1 MENKIINVQVVD
13 STQTYIKDNH
23 QNLEV
28 YDSCFA
34 TIQTAGYGRT
44 GNWESNYENLYFSKL
59 LPIDNYNHL
68 TSICSMHMLIA
79 KYAPEIEIKIP
90 NDLYYKGIKLGGF
103 IVENQD
109 AYAVLGIGINING
122 APDDFIS
129 LSAITN
135 NRYDIEDLARELDQ
149 LINLNLT
156 MNPAMLE
163 IYYKQNCKIVGTVVE
178 YQDRQSEDVF
188 SGTVTELD
196 SETITI
202 DGIKFNQMQIKIL
215 NKKGN

>member
-1 MENKIINVQVVD
+1 MENQLIELQIVD

-23 QNLEV
+23 LQLNF

-34 TIQTAGYGRT
+34 TTQTNGYGRT
-44 GNWESNYENLYFSKL
+44 GNWDSSYENLYYSKL
-59 LPIDNYNHL
+59 LPIDKYNHL

-79 KYAPEIEIKIP
+79 KYAPEVEIKIP
-90 NDLYYKGIKLGGF
+90 NDLYYAGKKIGGF
-103 IVENQD
+103 IVENQAD
-109 AYAVLGIGINING
+109 YAVLGIGINING
-122 APDDFIS
+122 APDNFIS

-135 NRYDIEDLARELDQ
+135 QRYEVDSLVHELDQ

-156 MNPAMLE
+156 MLPEMLE
-163 IYYKQNCKIVGTVVE
+163 TYYAQNCKLVGTTVT

-188 SGTVTELD
+188 TGVVTKLD
-196 SETITI
+196 SESITI

-215 NKKGN
+215 NK